1 MNKYIIKTISW
12 LFGAMAA
19 VSCTGSF
26 EDVNKDPDNPLAS
39 EVPSINILAYCERY
53 ASEKLFNH
61 WFDLNES
68 CGFSGQIA
76 KLTYTQEGYYNFR
89 PIKNNGCWED
99 CDNVLSNLKDIID
112 RETTESNIGAV
123 ATIFLCQMWQIKSD
137 RWGNIPYWTTTQGSS
152 LKNEAYQLE
161 SGITT
166 PAFDKQSDIYPDLLA
181 RLEKAV
187 SILVSSKAN
196 DDIDSGD
203 GLLNG
208 DISSWAKYGNALRL
222 RIATRIANVA
232 PELAKKTI
240 EAVAA
245 DTENLPASNEDNVF
259 FNWTAEYPEPW
270 ANYYISRQNE
280 YGVSEL
286 MINTLQDVL
295 KDPRLQVYATPIRA
309 DHHSYVGYPIGT
321 KANALVQNFS
331 QIGERFQNHSGVT
344 GFSPWL
350 RSCEVYFQLAYA
362 ATKGWNVGMSQQEA
376 YSKAV
381 TLSLQE
387 NGINQDAID
396 AYIASDAVKTAT
408 TDNIFT
414 QWWISLYKNGQE
426 AWSVYRMAPTDTYL
440 FKNNKIAVDSFY
452 PNHNCPPLA
461 YTYPDTERNLNSANC
476 GAEASAEVD
485 HFWGKKMW
493 WDTREGV
500 K

>member
-1 MNKYIIKTISW
+1 M
-12 LFGAMAA
+12 LAM
-19 VSCTGSF
+19 SCTSSF
-26 EDVNKDPDNPLAS
+26 EEVNKDPDNPLAS
-39 EVPSINILAYCERY
+39 DVPSTNILAYCERH
-53 ASEKLFNH
+53 ASENLFNH

-76 KLTYTQEGYYNFR
+76 KLMYTQEGYYNFR
-89 PIKNNGCWED
+89 PIKNNGCWEA
-99 CDNVLSNLKDIID
+99 CDYVLSNLKDIID
-112 RETTESNIGAV
+112 KESPESNMWAV
-123 ATIFLCQMWQIKSD
+123 ATIFQCQMWQIKTD
-137 RWGNIPYWTTTQGSS
+137 RWGNIPYWTTTKDTS

-161 SGITT
+161 SGITA

-187 SILVSSKAN
+187 SVLENGKSN
-196 DDIDSGD
+196 DNIGIGD
-203 GLLNG
+203 GLLYG
-208 DISSWAKYGNALRL
+208 DINAWAKYGNALRL
-222 RIATRIANVA
+222 RIATRIADVA
-232 PELAKKTI
+232 PEFAKKTV

-245 DTENLPASNEDNVF
+245 DKDNIPAGNTDNVF
-259 FNWTAEYPEPW
+259 FNWNAEYPEPW
-270 ANYYISRQNE
+270 ADYYLSRQNE

-295 KDPRLQVYATPIRA
+295 RDPRLEVYATPIRA
-309 DHHSYVGYPIGT
+309 DHQSYVGYPIGT
-321 KANALVQNFS
+321 KATALVQNYS

-362 ATKGWNVGMSQQEA
+362 ASKGWNVGMSQQEA
-376 YSKAV
+376 YTKAV
-381 TLSLQE
+381 TLSLEE
-387 NGINQDAID
+387 NSVNQNAID
-396 AYIASDAVKTAT
+396 SYLASDAVKDAT

-440 FKNNKIAVDSFY
+440 FKNNKIAVDSYY
-452 PNHNCPPLA
+452 PNHNCPPLS
-461 YTYPDTERNLNSANC
+461 YTYPDTERNLNPACKTEAAN
-476 GAEASAEVD
+476 EVD

>member
-1 MNKYIIKTISW
+1 M
-12 LFGAMAA
+12 LLGAMLA
-19 VSCTGSF
+19 VSCTSSF
-26 EDVNKDPDNPLAS
+26 EEVNKDPDNPLAS
-39 EVPSINILAYCERY
+39 DVPSTNILAYCERY
-53 ASEKLFNH
+53 ASENLFNH

-76 KLTYTQEGYYNFR
+76 KLMYTQEGYYNFR
-89 PIKNNGCWED
+89 PIKNNGCWEASD
-99 CDNVLSNLKDIID
+99 YVLSNLKDIID
-112 RETTESNIGAV
+112 RENSESNMWAV
-123 ATIFLCQMWQIKSD
+123 ATIFQCQMWQIKTD
-137 RWGNIPYWTTTQGSS
+137 RWGNIPYWTTTKDTS

-161 SGITT
+161 SGITA
-166 PAFDKQSDIYPDLLA
+166 PAFDRQSDIYPDLLA

-187 SILVSSKAN
+187 SVLVNGKGN
-196 DDIDSGD
+196 DDIGIGD
-203 GLLNG
+203 ALLYG
-208 DISSWAKYGNALRL
+208 DVSAWVKYGNALRL

-232 PELAKKTI
+232 PELARKTV

-245 DTENLPASNEDNVF
+245 DTENLPADNADNVF
-259 FNWTAEYPEPW
+259 FNWNAEYPEPW
-270 ANYYISRQNE
+270 ANYYLSRQNE

-295 KDPRLQVYATPIRA
+295 HDPRLEVYATPIRA
-309 DHHSYVGYPIGT
+309 DHQSYVGYPIGT
-321 KANALVQNFS
+321 KATALVQNYS
-331 QIGERFQNHSGVT
+331 QLGERFQNHSGVT

-362 ATKGWNVGMSQQEA
+362 ATKGWNVGMSQQDA
-376 YSKAV
+376 YAKAV

-387 NGINQDAID
+387 NGISQEAIS
-396 AYIASDAVKTAT
+396 AYLASPGVKTAT
-408 TDNIFT
+408 LDNIFT

-440 FKNNKIAVDSFY
+440 FNNNKIAVDSYY
-452 PNHNCPPLA
+452 PNHNCPPLS
-461 YTYPDTERNLNSANC
+461 YTYPDTERNLNPAC
-476 GAEASAEVD
+476 KAEAAAEVD